1 MVQSPLLG
9 TGSEPTCSW
18 PLTPSGNDPLTANGL
33 PGAWS
38 RVSVTS
44 MLGNTAF
51 TCRSAKRVE
60 KEAGREKEGERKKQG
75 ERRAGRE
82 RGERKKGE
90 KRGEKDGREKSR
102 ERKRGE
108 KEAGREEKEG
118 RERGERKKQD
128 RSKSRE
134 LSLR

>member
-90 KRGEKDGREKSR
+90 KEGREEGRERREREEQGEKEGRERSR
-102 ERKRGE
+102 ER
-108 KEAGREEKEG
+108 

>member
-1 MVQSPLLG
+1 MFSSVLATSRQSFLH
-9 TGSEPTCSW
+9 
-18 PLTPSGNDPLTANGL
+18 
-33 PGAWS
+33 
-38 RVSVTS
+38 
-44 MLGNTAF
+44 MY
-51 TCRSAKRVE
+51 KH
-60 KEAGREKEGERKKQG
+60 RKKTVAAS
-75 ERRAGRE
+75 E
-82 RGERKKGE
+82 
-90 KRGEKDGREKSR
+90 REKSR